1 MKRLQHWTLS
11 LLLLLLLLLGG
22 CGSGWDEYG
31 TAYSG
36 GDEALAGLALAEAR
50 RMQKDGVETITLSF
64 LSKEGESVGLPC
76 L

>member
-11 LLLLLLLLLGG
+11 LLLLLLLGG

-36 GDEALAGLALAEAR
+36 GDEALAGVLAF
-50 RMQKDGVETITLSF
+50 MTGHQQKKKTDNI
-64 LSKEGESVGLPC
+64 
-76 L
+76 